1 MERPTATYEEEEQ
14 DEYYEYN
21 DERPSLDPEE
31 RPTEQRGE
39 RPMRLERSRAWG
51 PGRQRSR

>member
-21 DERPSLDPEE
+21 DERPSLDPAE
-31 RPTEQRGE
+31 RPGDYRHE
-39 RPMRLERSRAWG
+39 RPMRLERARAWG

>member
-14 DEYYEYN
+14 DEYYEYS
-21 DERPSLDPEE
+21 DDRPTLDPHE

-51 PGRQRSR
+51 PGRQRTR